1 MTDGVPTYYND
12 DNTSDYYRS
21 DKNEFNEVD
30 APVEGAPV
38 TCKDYED
45 FDAAATTASIGDDLL
60 WCENGRVYECT
71 ENPSST
77 GVRT

>member
-1 MTDGVPTYYND
+1 MIDGVPEYYKD
-12 DNTSDYYRS
+12 DLTA
-21 DKNEFNEVD
+21 KNEFNVID

-45 FDAAATTASIGDDLL
+45 FDAAATSASIGDNLL

-77 GVRT
+77 GIRT